1 MTKNNFESCIALT
14 CTQKHQDKPATIL
27 RNIIQ
32 EPQKLFIIKF
42 SVWILNQFVA
52 TVNIIRKNC

>member
-32 EPQKLFIIKF
+32 EPQKLFIF
-42 SVWILNQFVA
+42 SLDFKSVCGH
-52 TVNIIRKNC
+52 RKYH